1 MRITIIFIAL
11 LAFMA
16 CSKMS
21 DEHQKQNISVENKIT
36 ENVLATE
43 PSVYST
49 YLFVNNPLL
58 GYSTMKENPLAD
70 EVLDGILPEQLFAT
84 KNSGNDFSITVN
96 GINISTIHSGSSDT
110 KSSFFQSLYGQKVS
124 FNFSNNSKGD
134 TSSVNMYIPNLVSI
148 TSPKIEEEQDLYPF
162 CYYDNFILGW
172 NSDPM
177 NENGL
182 IVIVEWNGTLISE
195 EDDCNEYVRNVDYI
209 SDDSGKASLNP
220 KIFDGIP
227 DRALVYITLL
237 RGNIVLADIDEVTY
251 RLFGETHAILP
262 IILIRDLN

>member
-1 MRITIIFIAL
+1 MRIIILFIAL

-58 GYSTMKENPLAD
+58 GYTSMKENPLAD
-70 EVLDGILPEQLFAT
+70 EVLDGFLPKQLSAT
-84 KNSGNDFSITVN
+84 KNSGRDFTITVN
-96 GINISTIHSGSSDT
+96 GVNISSINSGSSDA
-110 KSSFFQSLYGQKVS
+110 KSSFFQSLYGQKVFFS
-124 FNFSNNSKGD
+124 FSNNSKDD
-134 TSSVNMYIPNLVSI
+134 TSSVGMYIPNLVSI
-148 TSPKIEEEQDLYPF
+148 TSPKIEEEQELYPF
-162 CYYDNFILGW
+162 CYYENFILGW

-182 IVIVEWNGTLISE
+182 IVVVEWNGTLISE
-195 EDDCNEYVRNVDYI
+195 EDDCNEYVRNVDQI
-209 SDDSGKASLNP
+209 LNDDGKTTLNS